1 MGLLRSRWLCS
12 ALSGELSP
20 PTKSLSTRFVMV
32 GECLWWLVPQDGCTT
47 SSRMMFTSTSCS
59 EPSPLVSLSSS
70 LTSSTVTLSA
80 IPDGYTPKEWEYYPH
95 PITRFITRYLK
106 VGYQELY
113 EVSLHNTWECAKIS
127 EMKQLKAEVKRQM
140 AIHGDYKGWYHR
152 QDIARY
158 ARLRKQMVEDNIAV
172 RGSNLNDD

>member
-1 MGLLRSRWLCS
+1 MLGAIPAGITVLIANLFYSN
-12 ALSGELSP
+12 
-20 PTKSLSTRFVMV
+20 
-32 GECLWWLVPQDGCTT
+32 
-47 SSRMMFTSTSCS
+47 S
-59 EPSPLVSLSSS
+59 E
-70 LTSSTVTLSA
+70 LSA

-95 PITRFITRYLK
+95 PITRFI
-106 VGYQELY
+106 
-113 EVSLHNTWECAKIS
+113 TWECAKIS

>member
-1 MGLLRSRWLCS
+1 MSLVARPSRWVYDKFKDDVHFYFMLGAIPAGITVLIANLFYS
-12 ALSGELSP
+12 N
-20 PTKSLSTRFVMV
+20 
-32 GECLWWLVPQDGCTT
+32 
-47 SSRMMFTSTSCS
+47 S
-59 EPSPLVSLSSS
+59 E
-70 LTSSTVTLSA
+70 LSA

-140 AIHGDYKGWYHR
+140 AIHGDYKVFY
-152 QDIARY
+152 D
-158 ARLRKQMVEDNIAV
+158 
-172 RGSNLNDD
+172 